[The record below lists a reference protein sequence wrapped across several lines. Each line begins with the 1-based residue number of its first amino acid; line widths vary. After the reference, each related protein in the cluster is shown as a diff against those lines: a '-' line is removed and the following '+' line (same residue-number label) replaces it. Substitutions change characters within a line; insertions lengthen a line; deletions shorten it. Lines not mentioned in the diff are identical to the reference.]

1 MQAELDQAQNQELPE
16 GDDDGFWSIREK
28 PSLSSKF
35 IYVSVIK
42 QLLITPWIK

>member
-28 PSLSSKF
+28 PSL
-35 IYVSVIK
+35 
-42 QLLITPWIK
+42 